1 MEVMVGYFLTIVVGA
16 VGMTILFVRYQDQ
29 TKDLS
34 RVEKGINRIILLQNT
49 VKIRYVNNVNL
60 LDYLYVKY
68 SVKSAKEWNMLSELY
83 EEERRA
89 REVNELNGEEL
100 EYYQAE
106 LLRVLRNFQLSD
118 PRLWVRCPLALYDHK
133 EMVEIRHEHIIRRQ
147 KLRAQMDYNKRLA
160 KEGEKEL
167 RSLIAEYPQY
177 SKEIL
182 GMMERY
188 E

>member
-1 MEVMVGYFLTIVVGA
+1 
-16 VGMTILFVRYQDQ
+16 
-29 TKDLS
+29 
-34 RVEKGINRIILLQNT
+34 
-49 VKIRYVNNVNL
+49 
-60 LDYLYVKY
+60 
-68 SVKSAKEWNMLSELY
+68 MLSELY

-100 EYYQAE
+100 EYYQSE
-106 LLRVLRNFQLSD
+106 LLRALRNFQLSD

>member
-1 MEVMVGYFLTIVVGA
+1 MSLLLHQLLLLPLLHHIQLIPVQAQEL
-16 VGMTILFVRYQDQ
+16 IL
-29 TKDLS
+29 
-34 RVEKGINRIILLQNT
+34 
-49 VKIRYVNNVNL
+49 
-60 LDYLYVKY
+60 
-68 SVKSAKEWNMLSELY
+68 
-83 EEERRA
+83 
-89 REVNELNGEEL
+89 
-100 EYYQAE
+100 
-106 LLRVLRNFQLSD
+106 LRNFQLSD